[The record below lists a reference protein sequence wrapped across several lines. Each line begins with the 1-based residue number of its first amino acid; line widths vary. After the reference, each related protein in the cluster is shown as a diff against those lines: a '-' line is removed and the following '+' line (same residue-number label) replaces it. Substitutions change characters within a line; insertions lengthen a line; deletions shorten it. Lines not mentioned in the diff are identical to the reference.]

1 MLHEDGAVNISI
13 EKNIPVTMR
22 DGVKLH
28 ADVYRPDA
36 DARYPVLVTRLP
48 YNKELQK
55 LVNFSFDVLRAVQA
69 GYVVVVQDTRG
80 RFASEGTFR
89 PFFDEARDGADT
101 ISWAAAQPWSSGAVG
116 MFGGSY
122 LGVTQ
127 WTAATQAPPALK
139 AMAPFLTTDQY
150 YDGWAYQGG
159 AFHLGFNLLW
169 TLSSLAFGELGRR
182 FAAGE
187 AKPEE
192 IDALVATVD
201 NVGDLYTREP
211 SEWRAELK
219 TLAPFYEEWLLHPTY
234 DEYWRTTAPREGFA
248 DVVAPALNMGG
259 WYDLFLKGTL
269 ANYVGMKAHGG
280 SDDAR
285 RLQRL
290 VIGPWSHGAFVG
302 AFPERN
308 FGLLAGTDAFDITG
322 LQLRWF
328 DWLLKGIDNGL
339 VDEKPIRLFVMGIDQ
354 WLSADDWPLPGT
366 TYLDFFL
373 HSGGQANSAAGDGV
387 LSLEPSGDEHEDVY
401 LYDPRNPVPTT
412 GGPTYLPGLNVA
424 ANAGPRDQGL
434 PEGRPD
440 VLCYTSEALAAPLQV
455 IGPVRLVL
463 HISSSARDTDFTGKL
478 VDVWPDGRTVNL
490 TEGIL
495 RARYRHSMSEP
506 SNLEPGEIYE
516 IEIDLVA
523 TANVFAAGHR
533 VRLEVSSSNFP
544 RFDRNTNTGGTIA
557 TENVSDMRQAVNR
570 VHHSRES
577 PSRLIL
583 PIVSTSIGEQGGR

>member
-1 MLHEDGAVNISI
+1 MNICI
-13 EKNIPVTMR
+13 EKNVPVTMR
-22 DGVKLH
+22 DGVKLS
-28 ADVYRPDA
+28 ADVYRPDSSA
-36 DARYPVLVTRLP
+36 EYPVLLTRLP

-80 RFASEGTFR
+80 RFASEGSFR
-89 PFFDEARDGADT
+89 PFLDEAQDGADT
-101 ISWAAAQPWSSGAVG
+101 ITWAAAQPWSTGTVG

-122 LGVTQ
+122 LGATQ
-127 WTAATQAPPALK
+127 WTAASQAPPALK

-182 FAAGE
+182 VSLGD

-192 IDALVATVD
+192 IAALVASVD
-201 NVGDLYTREP
+201 NVEELYTHEP
-211 SEWRAELK
+211 SHWIAELEN
-219 TLAPFYEEWLLHPTY
+219 LAPFYEEWLNHPTY
-234 DEYWRTTAPREGFA
+234 DEYWKKTAPRESFG
-248 DVVAPALNMGG
+248 DIVAPALNMGG

-269 ANYVGMKAHGG
+269 ANYVGMKALGG
-280 SDDAR
+280 SEDAR
-285 RLQRL
+285 RCQRL

-302 AFPERN
+302 AFPERS

-339 VDEKPIRLFVMGIDQ
+339 ADEKPVQLFVMGSNQ
-354 WLSADDWPLPGT
+354 WLSADDWPLPET
-366 TYLDFFL
+366 DYCDFFL
-373 HSGGQANSAAGDGV
+373 HSDGQANSAAGNGA
-387 LSLEPSGDEHEDVY
+387 LSLEPPGNEPEDVY
-401 LYDPRNPVPTT
+401 LYDPRHPVPTT

-424 ANAGPRDQGL
+424 ANAGPRDQRI

-440 VLCYTSEALAAPLQV
+440 VLCYTSEPLAAPLQV
-455 IGPVRLVL
+455 IGPVELVL

-495 RARYRHSMSEP
+495 RARFRESMSEP
-506 SNLEPGEIYE
+506 SCIEPGQTYE
-516 IEIDLVA
+516 IAIDLVA

-533 VRLEVSSSNFP
+533 IRLEVSSSNFP
-544 RFDRNTNTGGTIA
+544 RFDRNTNTGEAIA
-557 TENVSDMRQAVNR
+557 AEHQADICQAVNR
-570 VHHSRES
+570 IHHSRAF

-583 PIVSTSIGEQGGR
+583 PIIDADVR